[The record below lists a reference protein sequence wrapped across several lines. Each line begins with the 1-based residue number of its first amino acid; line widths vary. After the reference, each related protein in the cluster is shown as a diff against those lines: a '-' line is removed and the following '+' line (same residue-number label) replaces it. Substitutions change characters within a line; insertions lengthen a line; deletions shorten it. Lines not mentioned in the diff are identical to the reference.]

1 MKQLGATCLMVFI
14 LIAGF
19 TGPIHYRILLEP
31 SSSMNSQQVS
41 TSPCSI
47 VWLLNA
53 VLQLRALIF
62 YQTCCSGH
70 NFPSCHSS
78 LSLHGT
84 ECLTCKGFANVMMM
98 QFAIADHVAT
108 HACTYMPQPITILV
122 QSAVWLQNKL
132 YPYGS
137 TQTLGDGI
145 LGSIGISTHYYWCW
159 IAIGICLAYI
169 LLFNVIIVILLT
181 VLPRKFVFPSTLS
194 VVVQRVLIWYSAWC
208 CLFSGAGVWH
218 PICATNAVTLC
229 TSCLVF
235 PELSSAAAHIPCNVL
250 LNIGPSCF
258 L

>member
-1 MKQLGATCLMVFI
+1 MVFI

-122 QSAVWLQNKL
+122 QSAVWLQITGRTSCTHTAQHKL
-132 YPYGS
+132 WVMASWAP
-137 TQTLGDGI
+137 
-145 LGSIGISTHYYWCW
+145 
-159 IAIGICLAYI
+159 LAYPP
-169 LLFNVIIVILLT
+169 T
-181 VLPRKFVFPSTLS
+181 TT
-194 VVVQRVLIWYSAWC
+194 
-208 CLFSGAGVWH
+208 GAGL
-218 PICATNAVTLC
+218 PLASALP
-229 TSCLVF
+229 TSCYSMSS
-235 PELSSAAAHIPCNVL
+235 LSSCS
-250 LNIGPSCF
+250 PSCHVS
-258 L
+258 LCSPLPCQWLCSEC